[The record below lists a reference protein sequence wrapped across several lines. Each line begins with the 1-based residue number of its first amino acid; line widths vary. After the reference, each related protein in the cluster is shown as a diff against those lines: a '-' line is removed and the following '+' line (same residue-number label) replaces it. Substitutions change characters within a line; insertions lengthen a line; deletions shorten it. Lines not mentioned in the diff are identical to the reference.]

1 MSLFDR
7 FTLSSRAFL
16 KSALVVVALA
26 GLVSGL
32 TGCNRL
38 FSSGVARD
46 DLSLVPGDTAAVFL
60 VNLKQ
65 ARGSRLWQKLIEARD
80 KEPASRKDYQD
91 FVQKCGLDPLNDL
104 ESIFLAVPANA
115 QQSRDYALL
124 IRGRYKADGILNC
137 ARSSAKERGEVLSES
152 DYNNIHIVSSSSQ
165 TQGPQLAVLGSRAIV
180 VASPGWMKRVIDF
193 HSGKESAASSARENK
208 TLRTMLGR
216 TNTSGAFWFAGE
228 VPPAMADRLRAWP
241 QLGSAGSLHSVSGSI
256 EVKQGLSVHSD
267 LDLGSDADAT
277 SVSTSVA
284 SMLSNLRQD
293 SRLQM
298 MGMAGYLD
306 TLKVGANK
314 STFVIDLKMTDQQL
328 DDLTTRLAG
337 LSKSLTMGM

>member
-1 MSLFDR
+1 MSLFER

-26 GLVSGL
+26 GLAGGL
-32 TGCNRL
+32 AGCNRL

-60 VNLKQ
+60 LNLKQ
-65 ARGSRLWQKLIEARD
+65 ARGSKLWQKLIETRD
-80 KEPASRKDYQD
+80 KEPASRKDYED
-91 FVQKCGLDPLNDL
+91 FVQKCGLDPLKDL

-124 IRGRYKADGILNC
+124 IRGKYKPEGILNC
-137 ARSSAKERGEVLSES
+137 ARSSAKERGEVLNES
-152 DYNNIHIVSSSSQ
+152 DYNGVHIVSSSSQ

-180 VASPGWMKRVIDF
+180 VASPNWMKRVLDF
-193 HSGKESAASSARENK
+193 HGGKEPAANSARENK
-208 TLRTMLGR
+208 TLRAMLSR

-228 VPPAMADRLRAWP
+228 VPPAMAERLRNWP
-241 QLGSAGSLHSVSGSI
+241 QLGSAGSLHSISGAV
-256 EVKQGLSVHSD
+256 EVQKGLSVHAD

-298 MGMAGYLD
+298 MGMASYVD
-306 TLKVGANK
+306 TIKVAANK
-314 STFVIDLKMTDQQL
+314 STLLLDLKMTDQQL
-328 DDLTTRLAG
+328 DDLTTRLSG